1 MEELIKQADEGDA
14 EAQFRLGMAYYN
26 GNGISK
32 NYSKACYW
40 FKKAVE
46 QGDNDA

>member
-1 MEELIKQADEGDA
+1 MEELIKHADEGDA

-32 NYSKACYW
+32 NYSKAYFW
-40 FKKAVE
+40 L
-46 QGDNDA
+46 Q